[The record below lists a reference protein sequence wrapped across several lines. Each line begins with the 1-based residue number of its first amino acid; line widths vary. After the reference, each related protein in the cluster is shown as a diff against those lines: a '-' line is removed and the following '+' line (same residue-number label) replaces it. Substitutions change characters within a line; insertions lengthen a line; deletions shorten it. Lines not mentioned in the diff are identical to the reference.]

1 MNPQG
6 QAFETT
12 PAGENPA
19 GDRKRLLALS
29 VTAVLL
35 VDARLAVMLL
45 DDKNLVSRAA
55 AVITNMPEHYA
66 IWYKIIFYS
75 YFAWWLW
82 KLRFH
87 STIMK

>member
-35 VDARLAVMLL
+35 VDAGLAVMLL

-55 AVITNMPEHYA
+55 AVITQIGDAPG
-66 IWYKIIFYS
+66 
-75 YFAWWLW
+75 
-82 KLRFH
+82 H
-87 STIMK
+87 STGPLRRWTAR